1 MFIHVCGLEL
11 DQQSWLRVW
20 KQSCEYKSEE
30 FIWIIIKLEM
40 AFHLVFR
47 YRTVLVLDCLFSPKL
62 KLFLHVLWLIIR
74 LFDTYLAACS
84 SQPKPVIL
92 VSLPL
97 SPCWVVPWHIS
108 HLNLTAQLGA
118 CYISHFQCRPKYC
131 LYVTYFAM
139 LVPHTV
145 ANSFGYCC
153 SSHHQHHPDLCLNM
167 TYLSTPLPHGEN
179 MVIVWVISSAAV
191 FCALAWPT
199 CHTSTSTANSVII
212 LQANV
217 T

>member
-1 MFIHVCGLEL
+1 M
-11 DQQSWLRVW
+11 WLRIRSTKLAASVKAELW
-20 KQSCEYKSEE
+20 IQVLRVHLNHNQTWNGISSCFQIQNCSGSG
-30 FIWIIIKLEM
+30 LSVV
-40 AFHLVFR
+40 VF
-47 YRTVLVLDCLFSPKL
+47 FPPKL